1 MLLIQSCQGQNH
13 PEQHVEINMHTDG
26 NGNNTDALGMTP
38 DSTEDPKTHIK
49 VKRPNTIVVCATPPS
64 FSATRHL
71 FLQHMA
77 KQFRESDGKTVFT
90 SMVNACSRQMSQ
102 DRDATRRAQAP
113 ITTSLTRLDLILP
126 RALMYDR
133 LPETQG
139 K

>member
-1 MLLIQSCQGQNH
+1 
-13 PEQHVEINMHTDG
+13 MHTDG